1 MHPSIWKLEGYDTTA
16 GVKQVLATVA
26 ADRDHPAG
34 CVVLGCNAPV
44 ARVEHW
50 LRIAAAEPGYAGFV
64 VGRTIWEEPLR
75 AHLAKQIEADE
86 LADQVASTY
95 DGLIH
100 AYVEARRNSPEER
113 DNQ

>member
-1 MHPSIWKLEGYDTTA
+1 M
-16 GVKQVLATVA
+16 
-26 ADRDHPAG
+26 
-34 CVVLGCNAPV
+34 LGRNAPM
-44 ARVEHW
+44 ASVEHW
-50 LRIAAAEPGYAGFV
+50 IASPPPLPGYAGFA
-64 VGRTIWEEPLR
+64 VGRSIWEEPLR